1 MLYDLKKEL
10 EKKQKK
16 NKDLLNDQESSDLL
30 ASKRESTIKD
40 LAERVS
46 QLELSLEKEYSE
58 NSELKVS
65 VEEKEM
71 CLQQQNAT
79 LSDYKT
85 KLDNIQQNSEMMQS
99 AAKEN
104 QKEESESIKQEMK
117 EKEEKLIKLQT
128 EVKKLEKLCRAKDA
142 KLAKRTEESKSQ
154 CDSLLEEKTLTL
166 EKTLNALQLER
177 DGLVSEMQKIQK
189 MYKGREIK
197 IKKLEEL
204 ISEQERHLSEYEAES
219 IILKESVNEL
229 NEKVEDARYEEQC
242 AQKDLQRM
250 MIEQENTME
259 SVEQLQQSI
268 GNTNKE
274 NTALKQQIQEL
285 KEGYQISIESV
296 RILENK
302 NTDLDLITKKKDEEI
317 HRLTAHL
324 LGVEEDQQKTVSESK
339 KLSLVTK
346 GKDAKV
352 KKLEEMLK
360 RKDEELE
367 VLNIQL
373 REASRL
379 YESEI
384 KKDESKSQEILRLQK
399 LGKGKE
405 AKAKKF
411 EDVVSL
417 QEKLLAEKET
427 DSVILQGKIS
437 EMSIK
442 INALES
448 EEVHL
453 RKELEDSFKEIEE
466 LKHTCKDFE
475 KRELDLNQ
483 NIKMK
488 NEEIEKLNADFKTS
502 KENFNSLLLEKRDL
516 EKQIVDV
523 QNIMSQTERKLC
535 TVEQEVVRL
544 NEELEKVKKDKDA
557 ISFEREKMK
566 MIEKGKK
573 SKLNKFQEVVEKQ
586 ENILTEKETDLLMM
600 KERINDLSERL
611 SQKEEEIEILKSDL
625 DRSCQFEELCKQHE
639 LTISD
644 IQQDF
649 EEKSK
654 DYLEDC
660 MNNERKISSL
670 EEKCAALENTVEFLQ
685 RQEKD
690 MELDIQSLSASASET
705 DYWRNRCQKFEENN
719 AGISVMPVVS
729 DIIEPQNNSI
739 SFCTNQNEESSKSE
753 LIKPCSE
760 SNLSA
765 LLEEKQALI
774 LSMQD
779 NHQKELSAL
788 NAKLSKMKTLCKAK
802 DAKLAKLQNSSKE
815 EENKIEESGSSATMG
830 SVDNLSFNSSGIDSE
845 WKERIVH
852 SEVVMQLEREIEDLK
867 DVIQSRDEEIVD
879 GRNFAVNQQE
889 ELQTLRDYLHSKE
902 AEIFDLKERIYGW
915 EDWYEKEFRNIEAS
929 LQTLEDTVA
938 EKDNVIA
945 DLKEELESI
954 KETSLHD
961 NAVVL
966 QANENVTHKS
976 LEQELSKVKR
986 LCKGKEA
993 KIKQLE
999 QTKKDLEE
1007 KFQKF
1012 EEESNRQ
1019 IEWRQLVDDNQT
1031 ENQNLRQ
1038 HIETSN
1044 TEHLQRIKDF
1054 ESMLTKQTNQILAL
1068 KQNYI
1073 DLENKCRKLE
1083 EGSELVAIELSM
1095 FKKEVFEVIKEE
1107 QEFVYHEALESA
1119 SSPVAVLSMI
1129 RKEFSHLRQS
1139 FDENFGKL
1147 KEKDL
1152 CIASLQ
1158 ETNESTMKKMASLE
1172 DMVYSLEKV
1181 RESHLHSLE
1190 EKETTIKSLNTQL
1203 TALQSDEDVK
1213 KTICSLEGQIAR
1225 LKDNLSRQGNEM
1237 QNIQMLFNSQGEE
1250 LEGTLKALDE
1260 ARNVRSS
1267 KMEEQDLAITHLRKR
1282 LHEEEE
1288 KCRQLSASLEVNQQ
1302 SIAELQQT
1310 VQSLTEA
1317 NQAWQYYYQEKENEV
1332 HLVNQRC
1339 SDLQTYCTQK
1349 DDIIAALEEKSKTIL
1364 SQKNNDET
1372 ALKEFNDSLL
1382 GEIEQLKQVIESS
1395 KGERKESVSRV
1406 QSLENENSRLNE
1418 EIVRKKEEL
1427 LQERTAKTELENTIV
1442 MLNSK
1447 FEEQNQHVIALE
1459 KASVDI
1465 SASLQEK
1472 NCQIETLTSNYIQSQ
1487 DLIKQ
1492 HQQKAVEYE
1501 QLLSKSE
1508 TNVKEMEKETTSLK
1522 KSLRQGHEELSRM
1535 KEDFE
1540 KEKRQLLAHLDE
1552 KENQLIHLQKSND
1565 FMEREMQELKK
1576 ESHNITNVVN
1586 EPIIQKHQER
1596 LLGAAPSTSVMEMET
1611 TESKNDVRTCSG
1623 TARLITLS
1631 SPAFCWCI

>member
-1 MLYDLKKEL
+1 MLYDLKQEL
-10 EKKQKK
+10 EEKQKE
-16 NKDLLNDQESSDLL
+16 NEDLLNDQESSDLS
-30 ASKRESTIKD
+30 ASKREYTIKD
-40 LAERVS
+40 LVERVS
-46 QLELSLEKEYSE
+46 ELELSLEKEYSE
-58 NSELKVS
+58 NSELKLS

-85 KLDNIQQNSEMMQS
+85 KLDDIQQHLEMKHS

-104 QKEESESIKQEMK
+104 QNEESELNKKDMK

-142 KLAKRTEESKSQ
+142 KLAKITEENRSQ
-154 CDSLLEEKTLTL
+154 SDSLLEEKTVTL
-166 EKTLNALQLER
+166 EKTLSALQLER
-177 DGLVSEMQKIQK
+177 DGLISEMQKIQK

-197 IKKLEEL
+197 IRKLEEL

-242 AQKDLQRM
+242 AQKDLQKM
-250 MIEQENTME
+250 MMEQENTTDN
-259 SVEQLQQSI
+259 VEQLQHI
-268 GNTNKE
+268 IENTNKE
-274 NTALKQQIQEL
+274 NTALKQQLQEL
-285 KEGYQISIESV
+285 KEGNQNAIESV
-296 RILENK
+296 RLLENK

-317 HRLTAHL
+317 CKLTAQL
-324 LGVEEDQQKTVSESK
+324 LSLEEDQQKTVSESK

-384 KKDESKSQEILRLQK
+384 KKEESKSQEILRLQK

-427 DSVILQGKIS
+427 DSIILQGKIS

-448 EEVHL
+448 EEMHL
-453 RKELEDSFKEIEE
+453 RQELDDSFKEIEE

-483 NIKMK
+483 NIQKK
-488 NEEIEKLNADFKTS
+488 NEEIEKLNADFKAS

-535 TVEQEVVRL
+535 TVEQVVVRL

-573 SKLNKFQEVVEKQ
+573 SKLSKFQEVVEKQ
-586 ENILTEKETDLLMM
+586 ESILSEKETDLLMM

-644 IQQDF
+644 IQQDL

-654 DYLEDC
+654 DYLEDS
-660 MNNERKISSL
+660 MNNERKFSSL

-705 DYWRNRCQKFEENN
+705 DYWRNRCQKLEENN
-719 AGISVMPVVS
+719 VGITVMPVVS
-729 DIIEPQNNSI
+729 DIIEPQDNSI
-739 SFCTNQNEESSKSE
+739 TFSINQTKESSKSE
-753 LIKPCSE
+753 LIKQYSE

-802 DAKLAKLQNSSKE
+802 DAKLAKLQISSKE

-845 WKERIVH
+845 WKERIMH

-867 DVIQSRDEEIVD
+867 DVIQSRDEEIMD

-889 ELQTLRDYLHSKE
+889 ELQTLRDYMHSKE

-929 LQTLEDTVA
+929 LQTMEDTVT

-954 KETSLHD
+954 RETSLQD

-966 QANENVTHKS
+966 QANENGTHKS
-976 LEQELSKVKR
+976 LEQELSKLKK

-1007 KFQKF
+1007 KFKKF

-1019 IEWRQLVDDNQT
+1019 IEWRQLIDDNQT
-1031 ENQNLRQ
+1031 ENQNLRR
-1038 HIETSN
+1038 HIETLN
-1044 TEHLQRIKDF
+1044 IEHLQRIKDF
-1054 ESMLTKQTNQILAL
+1054 ESLLTKETNQILAL

-1073 DLENKCRKLE
+1073 DVENKCRKLE
-1083 EGSELVAIELSM
+1083 EGSELVAMELSM

-1139 FDENFGKL
+1139 FDENDGKL

-1152 CIASLQ
+1152 FIATLH
-1158 ETNESTMKKMASLE
+1158 ETNEATMKKMASLK
-1172 DMVYSLEKV
+1172 DMVYSLEEM

-1203 TALQSDEDVK
+1203 TAIQSDEDVK

-1237 QNIQMLFNSQGEE
+1237 QNIQMLYNSQGEE

-1288 KCRQLSASLEVNQQ
+1288 KCKQLSASLEDNQQ

-1310 VQSLTEA
+1310 VQSLSEA

-1332 HLVNQRC
+1332 HSVNQRC

-1349 DDIIAALEEKSKTIL
+1349 DDIIAALEEKSKAIL

-1382 GEIEQLKQVIESS
+1382 REIEQLKQVIESS
-1395 KGERKESVSRV
+1395 KGERKESLSRV

-1418 EIVRKKEEL
+1418 EIVRRKEEL

-1442 MLNSK
+1442 LLKSK
-1447 FEEQNQHVIALE
+1447 FEEQNEHVIALE
-1459 KASVDI
+1459 KVSFDI

-1472 NCQIETLTSNYIQSQ
+1472 KSQIETLTSNYVQSQ

-1522 KSLRQGHEELSRM
+1522 ESLRQGNEELSRM

-1540 KEKRQLLAHLDE
+1540 KERRQLLVHLDE

-1576 ESHNITNVVN
+1576 ESHKITNVVN
-1586 EPIIQKHQER
+1586 EPMIQKHQER
-1596 LLGAAPSTSVMEMET
+1596 LLGAAPSTLVKELET

-1623 TARLITLS
+1623 TARLLTLS
-1631 SPAFCWCI
+1631 SPALCWCI